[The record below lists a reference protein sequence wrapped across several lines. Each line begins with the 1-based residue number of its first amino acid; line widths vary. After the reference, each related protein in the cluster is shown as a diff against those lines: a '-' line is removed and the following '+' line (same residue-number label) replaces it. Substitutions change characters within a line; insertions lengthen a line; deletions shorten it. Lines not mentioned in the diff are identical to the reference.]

1 MHLAAFVDD
10 VAAADHEL
18 TVGAEASPARLQA
31 ELAEAVP
38 EAPVTI
44 HPEAGDQPGRLVR
57 LEPGTVALGLAPA
70 DDLEDAFV
78 LGTDLAVADSVSI
91 NGQTPE
97 TLGGVDETT
106 MAMPTVQAGTLDA
119 LTHAIAALANGTDGG
134 AFHAGVGSLERVGP
148 DGEARGALQA
158 AGAADTAVHVYGAPA
173 EDVPGIGPVAVH
185 GVPTGEVPGA
195 RFAIHDGG
203 GDDRRK
209 AAMVAVPDGDTYRG
223 FLTLRSAI
231 VDDLTGYVE
240 RTYGRESSVGTQA
253 RGT

>member
-10 VAAADHEL
+10 VAAADHRL
-18 TVGAEASPARLQA
+18 TVAAEASPAHLQA
-31 ELAEAVP
+31 ELAETIPA
-38 EAPVTI
+38 APVTI
-44 HPEAGDQPGRLVR
+44 HPEPGDQPAQLVR
-57 LEPGTVALGLAPA
+57 LEPGTVAVGLAPA
-70 DDLEDAFV
+70 DELNDAFV

-97 TLGGVDETT
+97 SLGAVDETT
-106 MAMPTVQAGTLDA
+106 MAMPSVPAGTLDA
-119 LTHAIAALANGTDGG
+119 MTHAIAALADGTDGG
-134 AFHAGVGSLERVGP
+134 AFHAGVGSLERLGP
-148 DGEARGALQA
+148 DGDARAVVQA

-173 EDVPGIGPVAVH
+173 EDVPGIGQVAVH
-185 GVPTGEVPGA
+185 GVPTGELPGA

-203 GDDRRK
+203 GLDRRK
-209 AAMVAVPDGDTYRG
+209 AAMVAVPEGETYRG

-231 VDDLTGYVE
+231 VDDLVGYVE